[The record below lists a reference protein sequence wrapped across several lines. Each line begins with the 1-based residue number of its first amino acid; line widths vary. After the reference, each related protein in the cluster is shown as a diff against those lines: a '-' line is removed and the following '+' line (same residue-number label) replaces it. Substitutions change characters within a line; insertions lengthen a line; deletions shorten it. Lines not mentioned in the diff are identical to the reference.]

1 MAVFPDIEEQSGA
14 PGHEIEA
21 GAMRIARFADLAVA
35 QLGDGIAR
43 HDGPQDHVTG
53 ACLFAIQDVRPHM
66 IAGPADG
73 APHVIPL

>member
-1 MAVFPDIEEQSGA
+1 
-14 PGHEIEA
+14 
-21 GAMRIARFADLAVA
+21 MRIARFADLAVA

-43 HDGPQDHVTG
+43 HNGPQDHVTG
-53 ACLFAIQDVRPHM
+53 ACLFAIHDVRPHM